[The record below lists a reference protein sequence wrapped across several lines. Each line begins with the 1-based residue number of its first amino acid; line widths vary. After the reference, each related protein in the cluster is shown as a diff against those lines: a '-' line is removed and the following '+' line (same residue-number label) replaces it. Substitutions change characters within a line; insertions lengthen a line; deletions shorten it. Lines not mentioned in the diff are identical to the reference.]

1 MHMMLL
7 HAALANSHFIYP
19 YIKIN
24 CFLGYLWC
32 ITGPAVMVRKG
43 DHVVDWW
50 NAALERLVSSG
61 RYRRLCQQARDKHG
75 KLCEN

>member
-1 MHMMLL
+1 
-7 HAALANSHFIYP
+7 
-19 YIKIN
+19 
-24 CFLGYLWC
+24 
-32 ITGPAVMVRKG
+32 MVRKG

-75 KLCEN
+75 KSCEN